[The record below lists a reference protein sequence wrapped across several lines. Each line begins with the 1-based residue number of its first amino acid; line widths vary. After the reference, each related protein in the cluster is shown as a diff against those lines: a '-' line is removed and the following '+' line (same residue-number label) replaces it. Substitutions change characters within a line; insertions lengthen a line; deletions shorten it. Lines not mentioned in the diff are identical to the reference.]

1 MKAMVKLFALGAAT
15 AGALVLSAGV
25 GQGANLTSA
34 IRSRIAGWEPLPSVL
49 QLSRKRL
56 MAASRS
62 ATHLATR
69 LKELA
74 YSDENSSVREAE
86 RLSTR

>member
-34 IRSRIAGWEPLPSVL
+34 IRSRTASSIIATPRGARWRPQGRRRTL
-49 QLSRKRL
+49 QRDSK
-56 MAASRS
+56 
-62 ATHLATR
+62 
-69 LKELA
+69 
-74 YSDENSSVREAE
+74 N
-86 RLSTR
+86 

>member
-34 IRSRIAGWEPLPSVL
+34 IHSRIAGWEPLAPCNETQRISL
-49 QLSRKRL
+49 LG
-56 MAASRS
+56 
-62 ATHLATR
+62 
-69 LKELA
+69 
-74 YSDENSSVREAE
+74 
-86 RLSTR
+86 